1 MERDM
6 IHQVYAPIQFF
17 RRDSIVNP
25 KKKEIQTSAEETQQA
40 IRLISEQLD
49 DSIKGQWS
57 VAIDREISKQSNKYN
72 EL

>member
-1 MERDM
+1 MN
-6 IHQVYAPIQFF
+6 Q
-17 RRDSIVNP
+17 